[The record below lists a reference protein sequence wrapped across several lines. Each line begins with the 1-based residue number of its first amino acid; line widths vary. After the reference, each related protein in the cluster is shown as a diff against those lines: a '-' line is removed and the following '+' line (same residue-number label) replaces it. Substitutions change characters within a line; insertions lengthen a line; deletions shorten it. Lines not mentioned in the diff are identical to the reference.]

1 MDSDDIYYATLGVDV
16 PHVNTPYVDV
26 PYDELHVYVMHA
38 DVDTDINDYINTLP
52 RDLMRKIEQVWTKEQ
67 WKA

>member
-1 MDSDDIYYATLGVDV
+1 
-16 PHVNTPYVDV
+16 
-26 PYDELHVYVMHA
+26 MHA

-52 RDLMRKIEQVWTKEQ
+52 RDLMRKIEQVWMKEQ